1 MGLRKIIKTWTKIAK
16 LQVISSCSFLSKSPD
31 ETSLPSITCLQLL
44 WSCHYFL
51 WLYSAFKNFW
61 KTLHYNTSEIWNN
74 ILIISLFDTH
84 EGTTQE
90 GKVDEWYGESGLDRK
105 GKSQRYDVDMVL
117 NSKVGITITGFTTK
131 LQLQAKKLARISEN
145 GSSDKGKLK
154 CVYYSSYLSF
164 LCLCIEEYIR
174 LGKTIFNCG
183 LW

>member
-1 MGLRKIIKTWTKIAK
+1 
-16 LQVISSCSFLSKSPD
+16 
-31 ETSLPSITCLQLL
+31 
-44 WSCHYFL
+44 
-51 WLYSAFKNFW
+51 
-61 KTLHYNTSEIWNN
+61 
-74 ILIISLFDTH
+74 LFDTH